1 MVYLPP
7 YSSRVD
13 ERADKDAILTLWTF
27 VVLASLVLTRLGLFL
42 AAPLASSSGG
52 TQLLSVSMLSSLASC
67 FGHFDAAC
75 LTTFD
80 IIAVD
85 NKAGVSGWSDETQ
98 GS

>member
-1 MVYLPP
+1 MGELKEWTLG
-7 YSSRVD
+7 R
-13 ERADKDAILTLWTF
+13 LTCL
-27 VVLASLVLTRLGLFL
+27 LLLYLVLTRLFLPSPLGLILGRDSNFSRCL
-42 AAPLASSSGG
+42 
-52 TQLLSVSMLSSLASC
+52 VRMFSSLASC